1 MGRTLDQI
9 IQNEKPAVVVKARAK
24 AHEILKQ
31 LKKKDKPGVDPSAPD
46 TGSKAHL
53 SSDE

>member
-24 AHEILKQ
+24 AQEMLKE
-31 LKKKDKPGVDPSAPD
+31 LKKKDKPRTDPSAPNS
-46 TGSKAHL
+46 GPEAPL